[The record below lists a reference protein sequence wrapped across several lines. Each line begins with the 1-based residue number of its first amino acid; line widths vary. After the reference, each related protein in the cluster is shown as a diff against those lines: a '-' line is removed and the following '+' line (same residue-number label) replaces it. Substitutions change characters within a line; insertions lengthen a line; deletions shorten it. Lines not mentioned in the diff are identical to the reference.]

1 MRFTDISLSPTTS
14 RARRTCARLSCQG
27 WPGCS
32 TVRLT
37 ISHEATSTT
46 APAPRSGATIAT
58 ASGRT
63 RVCRADWSAGAS
75 GPRRPMDTTIIR
87 PQTAVPASATLS
99 AWQHHPWSDGVSIDQ
114 LSPLDRLIVRTRHST
129 YEIVATEA
137 GSAEVLV
144 RGGSFFPEFTP
155 VRLAGASLGGS
166 FLKLRS
172 VH

>member
-1 MRFTDISLSPTTS
+1 
-14 RARRTCARLSCQG
+14 
-27 WPGCS
+27 
-32 TVRLT
+32 
-37 ISHEATSTT
+37 
-46 APAPRSGATIAT
+46 
-58 ASGRT
+58 
-63 RVCRADWSAGAS
+63 
-75 GPRRPMDTTIIR
+75 MDTTIIR
-87 PQTAVPASATLS
+87 RQTAVPASATLS

-144 RGGSFFPEFTP
+144 RGGSFFPEFTT

-172 VH
+172 VHVGFAIEFAVDMRAIVTSPVRSISIRPAHAAAEVM

>member
-1 MRFTDISLSPTTS
+1 
-14 RARRTCARLSCQG
+14 
-27 WPGCS
+27 
-32 TVRLT
+32 
-37 ISHEATSTT
+37 
-46 APAPRSGATIAT
+46 
-58 ASGRT
+58 
-63 RVCRADWSAGAS
+63 
-75 GPRRPMDTTIIR
+75 MDTTIIR
-87 PQTAVPASATLS
+87 RQTAVPASATLS

-172 VH
+172 VHVGFAIEFAVDMRAIVTSPVRSISIRTADATAEVM

>member
-1 MRFTDISLSPTTS
+1 
-14 RARRTCARLSCQG
+14 
-27 WPGCS
+27 
-32 TVRLT
+32 
-37 ISHEATSTT
+37 
-46 APAPRSGATIAT
+46 
-58 ASGRT
+58 
-63 RVCRADWSAGAS
+63 
-75 GPRRPMDTTIIR
+75 MDTTIIR
-87 PQTAVPASATLS
+87 RQTAVPASATLS

-172 VH
+172 VHVGFAIEFAVDMRAIVTSPVRSISIRTADPTAEVM

>member
-1 MRFTDISLSPTTS
+1 
-14 RARRTCARLSCQG
+14 
-27 WPGCS
+27 
-32 TVRLT
+32 
-37 ISHEATSTT
+37 
-46 APAPRSGATIAT
+46 
-58 ASGRT
+58 
-63 RVCRADWSAGAS
+63 
-75 GPRRPMDTTIIR
+75 MDTTIIR
-87 PQTAVPASATLS
+87 RQTAVPASATLS

-114 LSPLDRLIVRTRHST
+114 LSPLDRLVVRTRHST

-172 VH
+172 VHVGFAIEFAVDTCAIVTSPVRSIAVRAANTTAEVM

>member
-1 MRFTDISLSPTTS
+1 
-14 RARRTCARLSCQG
+14 
-27 WPGCS
+27 
-32 TVRLT
+32 
-37 ISHEATSTT
+37 
-46 APAPRSGATIAT
+46 
-58 ASGRT
+58 
-63 RVCRADWSAGAS
+63 
-75 GPRRPMDTTIIR
+75 MDTTIIR
-87 PQTAVPASATLS
+87 RQTAVPASATLS

-172 VH
+172 VHVGFAIEFAVDRRAIVTSPVRSISIRTASTTAEVM

>member
-1 MRFTDISLSPTTS
+1 
-14 RARRTCARLSCQG
+14 
-27 WPGCS
+27 
-32 TVRLT
+32 
-37 ISHEATSTT
+37 
-46 APAPRSGATIAT
+46 
-58 ASGRT
+58 
-63 RVCRADWSAGAS
+63 
-75 GPRRPMDTTIIR
+75 MDTTIIR
-87 PQTAVPASATLS
+87 QQTAVPASATLS
-99 AWQHHPWSDGVSIDQ
+99 AWQHHPWSDGVSIDR

-172 VH
+172 VHVGFAIEFAVDMRAIVTSPVRSISIRPAETTAEVM

>member
-1 MRFTDISLSPTTS
+1 
-14 RARRTCARLSCQG
+14 
-27 WPGCS
+27 
-32 TVRLT
+32 
-37 ISHEATSTT
+37 
-46 APAPRSGATIAT
+46 
-58 ASGRT
+58 
-63 RVCRADWSAGAS
+63 
-75 GPRRPMDTTIIR
+75 MDTTLIR
-87 PQTAVPASATLS
+87 RHTAVPASATLS
-99 AWQHHPWSDGVSIDQ
+99 AWQHHPWSEGVSIDQ

-172 VH
+172 VHVGFAIEFAVDMRAIVTSPVRSISIRAADTTAEVM

>member
-1 MRFTDISLSPTTS
+1 
-14 RARRTCARLSCQG
+14 
-27 WPGCS
+27 
-32 TVRLT
+32 
-37 ISHEATSTT
+37 
-46 APAPRSGATIAT
+46 
-58 ASGRT
+58 
-63 RVCRADWSAGAS
+63 
-75 GPRRPMDTTIIR
+75 MDTTLIR
-87 PQTAVPASATLS
+87 RQTAVPASATLS

-144 RGGSFFPEFTP
+144 RGGSFFPEFTT

-172 VH
+172 VHVGFAIEFAVDMRAIVTSPVRSISIRPADAAAEVM